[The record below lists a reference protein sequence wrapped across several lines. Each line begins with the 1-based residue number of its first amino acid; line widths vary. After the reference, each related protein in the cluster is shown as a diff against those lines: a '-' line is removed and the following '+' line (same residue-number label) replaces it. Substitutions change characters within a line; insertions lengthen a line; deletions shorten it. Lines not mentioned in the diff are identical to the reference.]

1 MSDPLGQGG
10 GPVGVFGGTFD
21 PVHHGHLRTALE
33 VLEGCGLEQL
43 RLVPALVPPHRPQ
56 PRAPASLRLEM
67 LRRAVAGEPRLVVD
81 DRELRRGGPSYTVD
95 TLAELRAAVG
105 TRPLCLVLGADAFLG
120 LPGWHR
126 WRELFALA
134 HLVVVERPGT
144 RLEPDAELAAW
155 LAGRRSEDAAALTAS
170 SAGLLRM
177 QPVTPLAISA
187 SAIRALLAGG
197 GDPRFLVPEAVRE
210 LIMASRCY
218 PSNTGPPAGS
228 KEAQRS
234 AKQETRITGQG
245 GPG

>member
-1 MSDPLGQGG
+1 MSAALGQGG
-10 GPVGVFGGTFD
+10 PIGVFGGTFD

-43 RLVPALVPPHRPQ
+43 RLVPAHVPPHRPQ
-56 PRAPASLRLEM
+56 PRAPADLRLEM

-95 TLAELRAAVG
+95 TLAELRAEVG

-126 WRELFALA
+126 WRELPGLA

-144 RLEPDAELAAW
+144 RLEPDAALAGL
-155 LAGRRSEDAAALTAS
+155 LAGRRSPDAAALARS
-170 SAGLLRM
+170 SAGLLWQ
-177 QPVTPLAISA
+177 QPVTPLDISA
-187 SAIRALLAGG
+187 SAIRALLASG

-210 LIMASRCY
+210 LLMASRCY
-218 PSNTGPPAGS
+218 PSIAGPAAGS

-234 AKQETRITGQG
+234 AKQETGITG
-245 GPG
+245 

>member
-1 MSDPLGQGG
+1 MSDQLGQGG

-56 PRAPASLRLEM
+56 PRAPAPLRLEM

-134 HLVVVERPGT
+134 HLVVVERPARGSSRT
-144 RLEPDAELAAW
+144 RSW
-155 LAGRRSEDAAALTAS
+155 LHGLPAAAA
-170 SAGLLRM
+170 RM
-177 QPVTPLAISA
+177 RRRWLPAA
-187 SAIRALLAGG
+187 RGCCG
-197 GDPRFLVPEAVRE
+197 C
-210 LIMASRCY
+210 SR
-218 PSNTGPPAGS
+218 
-228 KEAQRS
+228 
-234 AKQETRITGQG
+234 
-245 GPG
+245 